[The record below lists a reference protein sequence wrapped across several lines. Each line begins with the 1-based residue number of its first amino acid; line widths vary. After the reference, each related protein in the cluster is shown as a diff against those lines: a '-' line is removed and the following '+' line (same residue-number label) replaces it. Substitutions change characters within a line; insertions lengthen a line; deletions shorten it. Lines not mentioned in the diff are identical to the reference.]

1 MDYYKN
7 NNLEKILFYVYLIY
21 IMDKGIE
28 GKLVEQQEKIERKFQ
43 GIGKGKY
50 ARILKMAK
58 KPNGNEYTKVVL
70 IAGAG
75 IILLGLIGFIIYYI
89 MQIVF

>member
-1 MDYYKN
+1 
-7 NNLEKILFYVYLIY
+7 
-21 IMDKGIE
+21 MDKGIE

-58 KPNGNEYTKVVL
+58 KPNGNE
-70 IAGAG
+70 
-75 IILLGLIGFIIYYI
+75 
-89 MQIVF
+89 

>member
-1 MDYYKN
+1 MA
-7 NNLEKILFYVYLIY
+7 
-21 IMDKGIE
+21 GTIE
-28 GKLVEQQEKIERKFQ
+28 DKLVEQQEKIERKFQ

-50 ARILKMAK
+50 SRILKMAK

-75 IILLGLIGFIIYYI
+75 IVLLGLIGFIIYYI